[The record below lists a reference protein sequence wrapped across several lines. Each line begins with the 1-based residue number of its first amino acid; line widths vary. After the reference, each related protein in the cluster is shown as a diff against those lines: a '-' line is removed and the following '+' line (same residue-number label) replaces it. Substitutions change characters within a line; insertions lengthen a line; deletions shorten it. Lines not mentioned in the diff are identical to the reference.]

1 MDDLEVDAAES
12 NDLDVDPVEL
22 VVWWDE
28 EEDDVVLPP
37 FAPPAQASP

>member
-1 MDDLEVDAAES
+1 MDDLEVDPAES

-22 VVWWDE
+22 VVCWDE
-28 EEDDVVLPP
+28 EEDDDVLPP